1 MPETIEARQ
10 RVLDYKNQNKISYEQ
25 LAVMTGYSKPEI
37 FNALTGKSNT
47 PKSNQIILK
56 LIQMFGLA

>member
-10 RVLDYKNQNKISYEQ
+10 RVLDYKDENKISYEQ
-25 LAVMTGYSKPEI
+25 LAIMTGYSKPEI
-37 FNALTGKSNT
+37 HKALTGKSQT
-47 PKSNQIILK
+47 PYSNKIILK

>member
-1 MPETIEARQ
+1 MPETMEARQ

-25 LAVMTGYSKPEI
+25 LAVMTGYTKPEI
-37 FNALTGKSNT
+37 HMALTGKSDT